1 MAATITFGVSCCSLQ
16 KKLLCRIAGLNASF
30 EPEANKIFLKKQVD
44 TAFTGDSGILFQ
56 VSVGGFMYFWGLTID
71 STSCIA
77 LQLATGLCVDYAAH
91 ICLAFL
97 SRTGS
102 RAVRALEAMTNIGP
116 AVYNGGISSL
126 LAISML
132 ALSESYVFTSFF
144 KVKYVMT

>member
-1 MAATITFGVSCCSLQ
+1 M
-16 KKLLCRIAGLNASF
+16 LLCRVVYVNASF
-30 EPEANKIFLKKQVD
+30 ESEANKTFLTKQVD

-56 VSVGGFMYFWGLTID
+56 VSVGGFMYIWGLTID

-102 RAVRALEAMTNIGP
+102 RTIRAMEAMTDIGP

-126 LAISML
+126 IGISML
-132 ALSESYVFTSFF
+132 ALSESYIFTSFF
-144 KVKYVMT
+144 KVKYVMM